1 MTFAADR
8 DLEVGTTSSP
18 KLLKAIQRS
27 RISVIVMSGSYAFS
41 GWCLNELLCIMESW
55 RREDRLVL
63 PIFYNVDPSDVRKQ
77 KGGFG
82 EALEE
87 HHRSGRIEQTTML
100 KWREALTQVANICGW
115 DTKKERHSELVYDIV
130 KSIQSKGLPTRLNI
144 SIYPL
149 RYDTC
154 DEYLKGFLQLGSQEV
169 VIVGICGPGQ
179 MGKRAM
185 ARVMYDQILQN
196 FDGGCFLADVGQ
208 RSNQPN
214 YLVHLQETLLSEI
227 LSERNVKISDT
238 RMGIDLIAQN
248 LCSKRVLV
256 VLDNVDHLS
265 QIYALV
271 GDCKFFGPGSKIIIT
286 TRDVQLLNLFGV
298 DQFILAHGRPLPENV
313 GAIWEPYQRSRCIVA
328 GIKEYIETFNQ
339 QRRERLKHLQ
349 AVFLQ
354 ERQKNATQ
362 ERLILESCLNSMVRA
377 DADGFDRID
386 KLGLPAINLA
396 KEFWSP
402 PEIKENNLNL
412 LIKDEKIGLPSLK
425 AA

>member
-1 MTFAADR
+1 MASSSTYDVFLSFSGIDTYEGFTSHLYDALKRGSLMTFAADR
-8 DLEVGTTSSP
+8 DLEVGTTISP

-41 GWCLNELLCIMESW
+41 GWAPVIN
-55 RREDRLVL
+55 DNTQ
-63 PIFYNVDPSDVRKQ
+63 FYSPTTDPSDVRKQ

-87 HHRSGRIEQTTML
+87 HHRSGHIEQTTML
-100 KWREALTQVANICGW
+100 KWREALTQVSNICGW
-115 DTKKERHSELVYDIV
+115 DTKNERHSELVDDIV

-154 DEYLKGFLQLGSQEV
+154 DDYLKGFLQVGSQEV

-256 VLDNVDHLS
+256 VLDNVDHLR

-271 GDCKFFGPGSKIIIT
+271 GDCKFFGLGSKIIIT

-313 GAIWEPYQRSRCIVA
+313 GVSLVKMTSHPK
-328 GIKEYIETFNQ
+328 IK
-339 QRRERLKHLQ
+339 
-349 AVFLQ
+349 
-354 ERQKNATQ
+354 
-362 ERLILESCLNSMVRA
+362 
-377 DADGFDRID
+377 
-386 KLGLPAINLA
+386 
-396 KEFWSP
+396 
-402 PEIKENNLNL
+402 
-412 LIKDEKIGLPSLK
+412 
-425 AA
+425 

>member
-8 DLEVGTTSSP
+8 DLEVGTTISP

-55 RREDRLVL
+55 RREDRMVL

-115 DTKKERHSELVYDIV
+115 DNKNYWTERELLDDLL

-149 RYDTC
+149 RYDMC
-154 DEYLKGFLQLGSQEV
+154 DEYLKLFLQAGSQEV

-179 MGKRAM
+179 MGKTAM
-185 ARVMYDQILQN
+185 ARIMYDQILHN

-208 RSNQPN
+208 RSDQPN
-214 YLVHLQETLLSEI
+214 YLVRLQETLLSEI

-238 RMGIDLIAQN
+238 RMGRDLIAQN
-248 LCSKRVLV
+248 LCSKRVLI
-256 VLDNVDHLS
+256 VLDNVDDLR

-271 GDCKFFGPGSKIIIT
+271 GDRKFFGPGSKIIIT
-286 TRDVQLLNLFGV
+286 TRHVQLLELFGV
-298 DQFILAHGRPLPENV
+298 DQFILAQGRPLPENV
-313 GAIWEPYQRSRCIVA
+313 GAIWEPYQRSRCVVA
-328 GIKEYIETFNQ
+328 GLKEYIETFKQ
-339 QRRERLKHLQ
+339 QRQERVRYLQ
-349 AVFLQ
+349 AVLLQ
-354 ERQKNATQ
+354 ERQKNAIH
-362 ERLILESCLNSMVRA
+362 ERLISELLEARGEGSTSTACAMTTETVM
-377 DADGFDRID
+377 DGN
-386 KLGLPAINLA
+386 GSNGVSINR
-396 KEFWSP
+396 K
-402 PEIKENNLNL
+402 
-412 LIKDEKIGLPSLK
+412 
-425 AA
+425 